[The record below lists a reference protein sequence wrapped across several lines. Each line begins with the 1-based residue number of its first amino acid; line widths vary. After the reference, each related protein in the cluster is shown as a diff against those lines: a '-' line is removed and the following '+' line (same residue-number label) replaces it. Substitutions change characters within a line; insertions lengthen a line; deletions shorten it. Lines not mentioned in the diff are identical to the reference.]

1 MGAVMELSAQME
13 MSEGA
18 GPSHDPCCDECDDT
32 NSKECNGSA
41 SCMTACGK
49 LPVQLGSPATFA
61 RADLGKAAVFHL
73 SDAWH
78 GRVDSPPI
86 RSSETDLNVNGKHGL
101 RQLFANITIRNR
113 RNSWLI

>member
-86 RSSETDLNVNGKHGL
+86 RPPK
-101 RQLFANITIRNR
+101 RI
-113 RNSWLI
+113 